1 PPRTRRGPVGL
12 CDVLVAGRC
21 TRRSGPSQLCGG
33 ERVPGRV
40 RAPPGLGIDSLTAV
54 ELRNR
59 LSSATGLRLPTTLIF
74 DHPNATAV
82 AGYLRSSLGVG
93 PSDDLD
99 RLMSALAGVPAGQR
113 QAILPGLRSLVSAWD
128 SEARTGPDVESATA
142 NEIFA
147 MLDDEFGR

>member
-1 PPRTRRGPVGL
+1 
-12 CDVLVAGRC
+12 
-21 TRRSGPSQLCGG
+21 
-33 ERVPGRV
+33 
-40 RAPPGLGIDSLTAV
+40 
-54 ELRNR
+54 
-59 LSSATGLRLPTTLIF
+59 LIF

-82 AGYLRSSLGVG
+82 ADYLRAGLGVG

-99 RLMSALAGVPAGQR
+99 RLMSALTDVPAGQR

-128 SEARTGPDVESATA
+128 SEARSGPDVESATA